1 MVMMR
6 GCVCEREIRRKR
18 LWGRT
23 RLQSWQE
30 RERERERER
39 YFVEKRGKK
48 SELLLFL

>member
-1 MVMMR
+1 
-6 GCVCEREIRRKR
+6 VCEREIRRKR

-30 RERERERER
+30 RERER

>member
-1 MVMMR
+1 MGEDKVA
-6 GCVCEREIRRKR
+6 E
-18 LWGRT
+18 LA
-23 RLQSWQE
+23 

>member
-1 MVMMR
+1 
-6 GCVCEREIRRKR
+6 VCEREIRRKR

-23 RLQSWQE
+23 RLQSWE
-30 RERERERER
+30 ERERERER